1 MRTLS
6 LTWLTLLLLGLAA
19 AAPSAA
25 APADDDEKL
34 LREHRAPTDGPG
46 LLDYLRRRFTTSVS
60 DQVIRALIEQLGDDS
75 FEKREEAS
83 RRLTALGP
91 RAKKQLQDAL
101 RHDDLEVRARAAA
114 CLRQLDRDG
123 VSNQLLAAAVR
134 VLARR
139 APAGA
144 AALLLDQL
152 PALGD
157 DPLVAEIREVLP
169 ALALRGGKAEPA
181 LVDALKDRNALRREA
196 AALALARVDAPGV
209 RPALRGL
216 LADPERLVRQRVAM
230 ALARLGEKEAI
241 PVLIEQMDQPLSP
254 AFGHVEEVL
263 MQLAG
268 PRSPHLADDSEA
280 ARRRYRQAW
289 QAWWKETAARADL
302 RVLAAPD
309 RAAGGTVVVLLD
321 DNQILD
327 LDSDNKVRWKI
338 DDVQMPL
345 DLQRLPGDRVL
356 LAEYKANRVTERNRK
371 GEVVWQRKVE
381 EPLVAQRLVNGH
393 TLIANRREVIEIDAA
408 GKQVFS
414 YAPPAGAQIMRACKV
429 PGGDVLLVTQL
440 GVTRFHRIS
449 RFGKD
454 LRAFG
459 VEVGTS
465 GGRLDV
471 LPSGNVLV
479 PEMYNNRICEYDN
492 DGRIVREVVVQQPI
506 TAAALPNGHIL
517 ATSMTEKRAVE
528 LNRAGKEVW
537 EYRRDTR
544 VTRAVRY

>member
-19 AAPSAA
+19 AAPSAG

-157 DPLVAEIREVLP
+157 DPLVAEIREALP

-181 LVDALKDRNALRREA
+181 LIDALKDRNALRREA

-216 LADPERLVRQRVAM
+216 LTDPERLVRQRVAM

-268 PRSPHLADDSEA
+268 PRSPHLADEGEA
-280 ARRRYRQAW
+280 ARQRYRQAW
-289 QAWWKETAARADL
+289 QAWWKEHAARADL

-327 LDSDNKVRWKI
+327 LDADNKVRWKI

-356 LAEYKANRVTERNRK
+356 LAEYKANRVSERNRK
-371 GEVVWQRKVE
+371 GEIVWQRKVE

-393 TLIANRREVIEIDAA
+393 TLIATRREVIEIDAA

-440 GVTRFHRIS
+440 GVTRFQRIS

-479 PEMYNNRICEYDN
+479 PEMYNNRICEYDG
-492 DGRIVREVVVQQPI
+492 DGRVVREIAVQQPI

-517 ATSMTEKRAVE
+517 ATSMTEKRALE